1 VKAEVKEALRQ
12 GRPVVAL
19 ESTII
24 THGMEYPVN
33 RDTALAVEQIV
44 RENGAIPATIALI
57 NGVVRIGLEKED
69 IEYLSKDGKLSS
81 RKCSRRYACITLMLN
96 L

>member
-1 VKAEVKEALRQ
+1 MVTAVGQFPADKMVIKPEVKEALEQ

-33 RDTALAVEQIV
+33 RDTALAVEKIV
-44 RENGAIPATIALI
+44 RDNGAVPATIAILE
-57 NGVVRIGLEKED
+57 GVIKVGLTEAD
-69 IEYLSKDGKLSS
+69 IEMLS
-81 RKCSRRYACITLMLN
+81 
-96 L
+96 